1 MPPKRSTGLDGD
13 NRADSTAAEASMVAA
28 SVVRAIRLHRSDRG
42 RAGAIEAAIARRMD
56 AALSD
61 IPAERVESAEWLIRE
76 SGTDAPS
83 AVDLLVA
90 AAKEGIRDL
99 GRERAWADATVAQHE
114 ARLVAGFEGPL
125 RRASVAD
132 EEKSVER

>member
-1 MPPKRSTGLDGD
+1 
-13 NRADSTAAEASMVAA
+13 MVAA
-28 SVVRAIRLHRSDRG
+28 TAARAIRLDRSDRRG
-42 RAGAIEAAIARRMD
+42 AGAIEAAVARRMD
-56 AALSD
+56 AALSE

-90 AAKEGIRDL
+90 AAKEGIRNL
-99 GRERAWADATVAQHE
+99 GRERAWAAATVAQHE
-114 ARLVAGFEGPL
+114 ARLVLAFEAPL

>member
-1 MPPKRSTGLDGD
+1 
-13 NRADSTAAEASMVAA
+13 MVAA
-28 SVVRAIRLHRSDRG
+28 CAARAIRLDRSDRG
-42 RAGAIEAAIARRMD
+42 AAGAIEAAIARRMD
-56 AALSD
+56 AALSE

-90 AAKEGIRDL
+90 GAKEGIRAL
-99 GRERAWADATVAQHE
+99 GRERAWTNATLARYE
-114 ARLVAGFEGPL
+114 ARLVVAFEGPL

>member
-1 MPPKRSTGLDGD
+1 
-13 NRADSTAAEASMVAA
+13 MVAA
-28 SVVRAIRLHRSDRG
+28 SAARAIRLDRSDP
-42 RAGAIEAAIARRMD
+42 AGAEAIAATIARRMD
-56 AALSD
+56 AALSE
-61 IPAERVESAEWLIRE
+61 IPAERVESAKWLIRE

-99 GRERAWADATVAQHE
+99 GRERAWADATAARYE
-114 ARLVAGFEGPL
+114 ARLVVAFEGPL

>member
-1 MPPKRSTGLDGD
+1 
-13 NRADSTAAEASMVAA
+13 MVAA
-28 SVVRAIRLHRSDRG
+28 SVVRAIRLDRSDRG
-42 RAGAIEAAIARRMD
+42 RAAAIEAAIARRMD
-56 AALSD
+56 AALSE

-76 SGTDAPS
+76 SRTDAPT

-114 ARLVAGFEGPL
+114 ARLVVGFEGPL

-132 EEKSVER
+132 EQKSVER

>member
-1 MPPKRSTGLDGD
+1 
-13 NRADSTAAEASMVAA
+13 MVAA
-28 SVVRAIRLHRSDRG
+28 SAARAIRLDRSDP
-42 RAGAIEAAIARRMD
+42 AGAEAIAATIARRMD
-56 AALSD
+56 AALSE

-90 AAKEGIRDL
+90 AAKEGIRNL
-99 GRERAWADATVAQHE
+99 GRERAWADATAARYE
-114 ARLVAGFEGPL
+114 ARLVVAFEGPL